1 MKSYTQVKRESGAI
15 SILTV
20 ALFIVLF
27 SVLTVG
33 FSRIMASMSRQTHSD
48 ELHARAIASAESGI
62 EDAKRILTFCAYND
76 FETACDLLSE
86 PLGAQNCNDI
96 IQAFALHGITSN
108 QPDTP
113 NQVTIGDGDDAQH
126 YLCLQISRLT
136 GDFTGQVTGDGR
148 SVIIPLNFVDE
159 GRIPTPA
166 RTVTI
171 EWQRT
176 DEFLAVQGGSA
187 FPSINQ
193 WTGPAVLRA
202 ELVRVPESNFTV
214 NDLVTHARAVT
225 LRPTSGSDSGGS
237 IISPIYDN
245 ETGEAWDMEH
255 WVHNVNPGLANEPL
269 MAIHCNRDGAYFC
282 SFTFT
287 NYQRMIG
294 GPIDEIRHYLRL
306 QGIYRDARF
315 RITARDAD
323 GNQLFMYGGQPEID
337 VTGRALDA
345 FHRVRARVELNF
357 SSDENNAI
365 RNWWPEYAID
375 SGGVVCK
382 DITIRRYDGID
393 NCATL

>member
-1 MKSYTQVKRESGAI
+1 MKNYTQVKRESGAI

-20 ALFIVLF
+20 ALFIILF
-27 SVLTVG
+27 SILTVG
-33 FSRIMASMSRQTHSD
+33 FSRIMASMSRQTHND
-48 ELHARAIASAESGI
+48 ELNARAIASAESGI
-62 EDAKRILTFCAYND
+62 EDAKRILSFCEKNQL
-76 FETACDLLSE
+76 ETACELLSY
-86 PLGAQNCNDI
+86 PIGAQNCNDI
-96 IQAFALHGITSN
+96 IRAFAAHGITNN
-108 QPDTP
+108 QPDTQY
-113 NQVTIGDGDDAQH
+113 QVTIGDGDDAQH

-136 GDFTGQVTGDGR
+136 GDFTGHVTGDGR
-148 SVIIPLNFVDE
+148 SVIIPLSFVNED
-159 GRIPTPA
+159 RVPTPA
-166 RTVTI
+166 RTITI

-176 DEFLAVQGGSA
+176 DEFLTVQGGSA
-187 FPSINQ
+187 FPSIDR

-202 ELVRVPESNFTV
+202 ELVRVPEDNFTV

-225 LRPTSGSDSGGS
+225 LRPTSGSSSGGAWINS
-237 IISPIYDN
+237 VYDGGA
-245 ETGEAWDMEH
+245 TGGAWNMEH
-255 WVHNVNPGLANEPL
+255 WRHNVNPSVANEPL
-269 MAIHCNRDGAYFC
+269 MAIHCNIEGAYFC

-315 RITARDAD
+315 RITARDAY

-357 SSDENNAI
+357 STDGNDAI

-375 SGGVVCK
+375 SGDVVCK
-382 DITIRRYDGID
+382 DMTVGALYGFD
-393 NCATL
+393 NCT